1 MFSAV
6 FVDKRLTAAIL
17 VIWIVIVLVVFACL
31 GVLNSDFFHFG
42 PSPHL
47 HFMALPIDTFNK
59 WLFLAVY
66 CCVDTLVK
74 SMGHDSVTL
83 WLSNTIADPRCK
95 TLPYRQPVCLLVMEI
110 YFAYVHIS
118 GMFKFFLSLAQVDFV
133 LISGLS
139 DMTMKIFSYSAYMKD
154 KQVIDT
160 VEEFQDE
167 QALIGNSVEKV

>member
-1 MFSAV
+1 
-6 FVDKRLTAAIL
+6 
-17 VIWIVIVLVVFACL
+17 
-31 GVLNSDFFHFG
+31 
-42 PSPHL
+42 
-47 HFMALPIDTFNK
+47 
-59 WLFLAVY
+59 
-66 CCVDTLVK
+66 
-74 SMGHDSVTL
+74 
-83 WLSNTIADPRCK
+83 
-95 TLPYRQPVCLLVMEI
+95 MEI

-154 KQVIDT
+154 KQFIDT